1 MKILKSFIVL
11 TLILLFYS
19 FTFAAYS
26 NLKEAINASGS
37 NKTYSL
43 TKKETVTAD
52 LNTLSGNLKVYG
64 NGYEVVGGSKWG
76 VTINKDHTLNINK
89 GSGNSFMW
97 SGFVNS
103 EHFTKIE
110 GELYYVNDK
119 YLYKGGAIYNKGNVQ
134 IGDNITFK
142 SNKVGTGRM
151 TGTGEYD
158 YGGAIYNDGGTI
170 VINNNCT
177 FDSNSAVSSG
187 EANGRAYGGAIYNT
201 EKGNISIGNNVTF
214 NNNYVYNYTGNQLGH
229 GGAIFNDTD
238 STITIGSDS
247 VFSSNRVY
255 KNGGAINNYKGKLV
269 LGSNTIFDSNNAHN
283 SGGAIYNVGTVTILD
298 GAQFTNNTAKT
309 KGGAIYN
316 EGKTINL
323 VANTNNVEFTGNTA
337 NEVSSAIHSDGGTIN
352 LWASENADVVF
363 NDRINGSGTT
373 NINKSTTTLTANG
386 KIVLN
391 ESMNN
396 YTGKINLYNGEIE
409 LKAKK
414 SGTSQINTNKFFSG
428 NINLSKGTLNILN
441 NAIDNITVSTWTS
454 TANVNLKFDT
464 NLSNNTSDNFTVT
477 NSATGQLNLTAINI
491 LGVNGETGQITLF
504 KNKKSPTLNIL
515 TTANYGGYEYT
526 FTNSDVLGVLNY
538 EQKEITKTFK
548 EVINETLPAIRS
560 YSLAGN
566 ETVTQDLGNLGGE
579 QLTIFGNGYEVN
591 GSSKAGIT
599 VSEGQTL
606 NIDKGTGENFVWEN
620 FNKNGNGGVIC
631 NTGVLTIEENCSFNS
646 NKTISE
652 SGVSY
657 GGAIYNLGIITKLK
671 GNFENNSS
679 SSTISTAEGG
689 AIYNRSIIDS
699 IEGNFINN
707 SVSGINAARG
717 GAIRNASSDSIIKS
731 VVGNFIGNSVIAN
744 DNAYGGAIRNEGI
757 IERIT
762 GDFINNCSSC
772 LGGAIYNYQGTISL
786 VADTKNIEFTG
797 NTASGVSNAIFDDS
811 GIINLFIEKDKT
823 ITFNDRL
830 RAGSSTG
837 IQSILNINKSSG
849 TLPTTGK
856 VILNEDM
863 SGWGDIVNLYGGEI
877 ELQAKTEEG
886 SNINTNKFFSGDIN
900 LENGTLNILNN
911 VIDTITINNL
921 TTTANAN
928 LKFDTNLSNN
938 TSDNFTVTNSATGQL
953 NLTAINIL
961 GIDEKLGQI
970 TLFNDEKA
978 PTLNILTTG
987 NYGGQEYV
995 FTNSDVAG
1003 VLDYRLSG
1011 YRTFK
1016 ETIND
1021 IEPLIRSYS
1030 LEDNETVTQD
1040 LGNLGGTQL
1049 TIFGNGYEVN
1059 GNSKQGIS
1067 VSEGQILNIENG
1079 IGENFVWKNFYKNN
1093 NGGVIYNSSGT
1104 VTVASTTFKS
1114 NRARGNSSG
1123 TGSDYTGYG
1132 YGGAIYNDYGTI
1144 TVASATFKSNN
1155 ASGYGSSAYYS
1166 YQYGYG
1172 YGGAIYN
1179 DYGTIAIDSTMF
1191 ESNSASGYGTSTNYA
1206 GTGRGYGGAIY
1217 NNKTITIDSTTFKSN
1232 SAMGYASGGS
1242 GYGGAIYNDT
1252 GTINISSTMFESN
1265 SAGGSDSN
1273 YDYGYGGAIYN
1284 DNGTIVIASTTFK
1297 SNKAIGSAYSYGGA
1311 IYTTVNS
1318 TTTFMDGVK
1327 FTNNEA
1333 TKTQG
1338 GAIYN
1343 EGILNLIADT
1353 DNIEFTGNTANG
1365 ISNAIHDKT
1374 GIINLWASENASV
1387 IFNDRITSEYTT
1399 SILNINQ
1406 SSGTLPTIGKV
1417 ILNEDMSGYK
1427 GAVNLYGGEIEL
1439 QAKPNSSNINTNKF
1453 FSGNINLSSG
1463 TLNIQNNSIDN
1474 ITVSNFT
1481 STENSNLK
1489 FDTNLSNNT
1498 SDNFTVTNSASG
1510 VLNLTAINV
1519 LGVNGTSGQIT
1530 LFKNSKAPTLNILT
1544 TANYGGYEYTFTNS
1558 GTSGVLNYLLTGYK
1572 TLKET
1577 VNATTPAKRSYSLA
1591 ENETV
1596 TQDLGNL
1603 GGTQLTVFGNGFD
1616 VNGNSKAG
1624 INVSNGK
1631 TLNIEKGTGEN
1642 FVWKNFYSE
1651 NHGGVI
1657 QNGVPNISNS
1667 GIVNIGSNI
1676 TFSLNGGKFHGGVIY
1691 NSFGEVNMGYNV
1703 IFSSNVAGST
1713 GGTIYNNNGI
1723 IKISSN
1729 AIFSNNKIEGEGYG
1743 YHVTNGGGGAIYNM
1757 SNGNIEIDSN
1767 VSFISNESFVT
1778 NSALGGAIL
1787 NGTESTITIKD
1798 GAKFLNNLAYDFYPT
1813 DSHTSKGGAIY
1824 NSYGTL
1830 NLMANTNDIEF
1841 TGNTANGVS
1850 NAIHDDNGII
1860 NLWASENADII
1871 FNDRITSGNSSSILN
1886 INKEIENYQDNVGTG
1901 KIVLNEYMRGY
1912 TGTVNLY
1919 GGEIELQAKTNE
1931 NSNINTNTLFSG
1943 NINLSSG
1950 TLNIQNNA
1958 IDNITINN
1966 LTTTENANLK
1976 FDTDL
1981 SNNTS
1986 DNFTVTNS
1994 ATGELNLTAIN
2005 ILGVNGK
2012 TGQITLFNNEI
2023 SPELNILTTA
2033 NYNGKEYTFTNS
2045 DIDGVLNYK
2054 LSAYKTFKETI
2065 NETEPAIRSY
2075 SLSEDEIVLESLG
2088 QLGGTQLTVF
2098 GNGYGV
2104 DGNSRAG
2111 IVVGEGQTLNIEKG
2125 TGENFVWEKFHS
2137 DTLGSVIMNNGN
2149 LNIEDNVI
2157 FSSNST
2163 TDAGGVITNHYNLTI
2178 GNNVIFSSNTAKFSG
2193 GAIRSLSV
2201 GDIGGNINIG
2211 NNVNFSSNTSK
2222 SGGAIYILS
2231 GNMNIG
2237 DNASFNLNIADTFA
2251 GAIYFSGSSI
2261 STIGENSIFTS
2272 NTAGVEAGAIS
2283 NGGSNIT
2290 IGSNS
2295 TFSNN
2300 SSGNIGGAIYA
2311 SENSTTTIRSGA
2323 VFSSNTVSSVLNN
2336 EYAKGGAIY
2345 NNTNSIMTIGDDASF
2360 INNST
2365 IAKDESLGGV
2375 FYNFYGSNITI
2386 GNNILFSSNSCIG
2399 TGDTTSSVGGVMY
2412 NSSSTV
2418 TMGNQ
2423 VNISNNETNAMY
2435 ASGGAINNDYYSSMS
2450 IGNDV
2455 IFSSNSSVGNY
2466 LGYGGALYTSNSNNT
2481 IGNNASFIGNKTI
2494 AETESYGGA
2503 IVDWNRSNI
2512 TIGSNAIFSFNS
2524 AESTD
2529 TNGKSKGGAVY
2540 IAGDDIVR
2548 TVFTITDGA
2557 QFTNNT
2563 SLSQSLD
2570 SYGGA
2575 IYNEK
2580 GVLNLIANTNNVE
2593 FTGNTA
2599 NGISNAIHD
2608 NRGIINL
2615 WASQNADIIFNDRI
2629 TGEDNNNVLNIN
2641 QSSGTLPTA
2650 GKIVLNEDMSGYT
2663 GAVNLYGGE
2672 IELQAKTNGN
2682 SNVNTNKLFNGD
2694 INLETGT
2701 LNILNNVIDNIIVST
2716 WTSTA
2721 NTNLKFDTDL
2731 SNNTSD
2737 NFTVTNN
2744 ATGTLNLTAINLLGV
2759 EEETGTIIL
2768 FNDEKSPELNVLTTG
2783 VYNGYEY
2790 SFSTTTQK
2798 GVLDYKLTGTNKT
2811 FKEVVNDITPGYR
2824 SYSLANNET
2833 VTQDLGQLGGTQLTV
2848 FGNGFEVNGNS
2859 KAGINVSNGQILNI
2873 DKGTGEK
2880 FSWNNFDKTGHG
2892 TVIFNEGTTNISSN
2906 VEFYLNT
2913 GTRWGGAIYNNEI
2926 LNIDSNVVF
2935 TSNTARCGGAIINY
2949 GGTTDISSSTFV
2961 NNIATLWGG
2970 ALENTEYGTLNI
2982 TSALFSSNIATQSG
2996 GAIQSLEGTITISS
3010 STFIENSAQSYGGA
3024 IANEDG
3030 GIVII
3035 SSSAFSKNQ
3044 TNGTGGAINNNDDGI
3059 INITSSTFSE
3069 NVAGVVGGAVFN
3081 CKGIVSI
3088 SSSSFTKN
3096 KAESNTGKCSGGAID
3111 NNINGIITIKD
3122 SSSFSENR
3130 AKLGGAI
3137 ENNGTA
3143 TIISSVFNGN
3153 IATEIGGAID
3163 NSNRLTIENSVFT
3176 NNTAN
3181 VGGAIE
3187 NKDENSGVVLI
3198 SSSLFNSNTATNIG
3212 GAIHNNKDLT
3222 VTIQD
3227 GTRFT
3232 NNTATTNGGAI
3243 YNEGIINLIANT
3255 NNVEFTNNKANG
3267 VSNAIHDN
3275 GGVINLWASENAD
3288 IVFNDRITSE
3298 DSTSILNINSST
3310 TTLTAN
3316 GKVVLNEDM
3325 SGWVGTTNLYN
3336 GNLEIAEGNNFVGG
3350 NFTVYGGT
3358 FTANANSIITD
3369 FTNDG
3374 TVNLTGGTIANNITG
3389 ISEGIINVEND
3400 KLTINEDVSIS
3411 NNNINLATE
3420 LKLLN
3425 EESLNTSTLTINN
3438 GAILN
3443 TQNDKTGTIDIA
3455 SIVIEDGANWTYQLD
3470 VDLKSAK
3477 ADNLVNVESVG
3488 NGSKATIDD
3497 IHLLSDKATKTSI
3510 QIADNDI
3517 KAQIAQD
3524 NFKIYTTN
3532 LSYGVTTSLDSNS
3545 NTLLNIEAIGYGG
3558 LANAIYDGASTYSVT
3573 EDIDYLTKWIEDP
3586 IGTTHN
3592 KLKGNLTISNISSNN
3607 RVLKSTNNVEGLI
3620 TEGYTLQINNVNLDG
3635 FNEAIKVN
3643 NTNGN
3648 LQLTNVIFSSNT
3660 GNAIIASSGTVEL
3673 SGVVFDNTNT
3683 TNIDVINDNSLILS
3697 GSSTTFTTGI
3707 IGKGTT
3713 TINGVDINLA
3723 NARIEQDKIGIT
3735 DNGSLTANAS
3745 NITADIENNSNLI
3758 FSEGTN
3764 SNYIFG
3770 TGNTV
3775 INGEVIN
3782 SSIIVNN
3789 VTINSQKQLTTNATN
3804 IDGQIENNGDLIFN
3818 GGTNDNY
3825 IHGNGKL
3832 SIEGYVISNSSITLS
3847 TVTVASAGKFE
3858 NNNKLQLI
3866 DYINNGTTVNNS
3878 TISVSGEYYNVGITT
3893 NTNYIKAN
3901 IYTNKADSVM
3911 DNTGMI
3917 DADEFNIENGSMF
3930 NTSFD
3935 NLVIKGDFE
3944 NDGEVTVKGGEIKN
3958 NILGEGKLIIENIVV
3973 NNKDINQSSIT
3984 INTEATLTNNKNITL
3999 DQILINNG
4007 QLTNEGNIETEQ
4019 LNNVANS
4026 TITNNSNFTV
4036 NKKGQ
4041 NYGRIDGNGILNIN
4055 DDFDNF
4061 SYLGQ
4066 SLINISSGTFTN
4078 ENTVISDNIN
4088 LQEKAKL
4095 MSNANNIT
4103 GNILNAGNVILT
4115 GGENSNWIYGT
4126 GTTIING
4133 EVINSSTIVNN
4144 VKINETKKLTT
4155 SAEGING
4162 DIVNDGILIINSGK
4176 ENNNKITGI
4185 GRLFINCNLTNNN
4198 IIRQKEL
4205 SLNLTPNVQ
4214 FASSLNSSDNNSQL
4228 SVFTNNSEIA
4238 VETLNLKDTML
4249 KLTENGSLAVDNL
4262 SSQNS
4267 AMDLANSLTQQHNFK
4282 SISVTDKLDLAVD
4295 VDLKNKTMD
4304 TISADIYDE
4313 DGNIDINKINIVTEL
4328 KGNNTEIAF
4337 TTSTVLKDKIT
4348 SITTASSNLFKY
4360 NVEYNKNAGT
4370 LNFSVTAKDNPT
4382 MVAGQIA
4389 NIADGLITQTTV
4401 LNQAFSSID
4410 NIRGKITSAKEKG
4423 LLYASTADVVFDSSS
4438 KLERGLWLRPFY
4450 SQESIN
4456 FDSLSVDNTL
4466 TGTLA
4471 GIDLVTSENSLVS
4484 VYLGY
4489 AGSEQKYEQI
4499 KVNQTGYIVGATGM
4513 LIKDEW
4519 YIGLTANVNF
4529 NKAESQS
4536 DYGTDSFDM
4545 NMYSVGTKAGY
4556 NYEINDK
4563 WTLEPNLTLMYGN
4576 VNSAE
4581 YQTTQGAKVEGQSVA
4596 NIIVAP
4602 QVKAKL
4608 SLTNGWQPYGLL
4620 GYVINCGDKVKANV
4634 EGVEFEQQKI
4644 ENYIEFGAG
4653 VNKTFENTPWSL
4665 YIQLTGRSGDRS
4677 GFDGNLGVKYSF

>member
-1 MKILKSFIVL
+1 MKIIKSIMFVVVTILFFNSAVLSTNHIVIDND
-11 TLILLFYS
+11 TTI
-19 FTFAAYS
+19 
-26 NLKEAINASGS
+26 S
-37 NKTYSL
+37 NKTYKNYSQDGSGG
-43 TKKETVTAD
+43 VFD
-52 LNTLSGNLKVYG
+52 INTNVNSVNLKNINFNNNEASGTGGVIYLNQRSNLTIDQSEFKNNTANGLNGGGCIYTVYKSALTVNSSTFTTNTARR
-64 NGYEVVGGSKWG
+64 NGGAIVISDARVNINSSIFSNNRGGTTSGGSATFGGALAIFEGTATIKSSEFNKNQNG
-76 VTINKDHTLNINK
+76 IVTLAGYGGAIYISKGALNISSCSFSENK
-89 GSGNSFMW
+89 TSGTTYYGKGGAIQNEKGTANISSGTFNKNSAEF
-97 SGFVNS
+97 
-103 EHFTKIE
+103 
-110 GELYYVNDK
+110 
-119 YLYKGGAIYNKGNVQ
+119 GGAIYNNGT
-134 IGDNITFK
+134 IT
-142 SNKVGTGRM
+142 SLTGR
-151 TGTGEYD
+151 
-158 YGGAIYNDGGTI
+158 
-170 VINNNCT
+170 
-177 FDSNSAVSSG
+177 F
-187 EANGRAYGGAIYNT
+187 
-201 EKGNISIGNNVTF
+201 
-214 NNNYVYNYTGNQLGH
+214 
-229 GGAIFNDTD
+229 
-238 STITIGSDS
+238 
-247 VFSSNRVY
+247 
-255 KNGGAINNYKGKLV
+255 INNY
-269 LGSNTIFDSNNAHN
+269 STS
-283 SGGAIYNVGTVTILD
+283 SSTT
-298 GAQFTNNTAKT
+298 T

-316 EGKTINL
+316 EGSINL
-323 VANTNNVEFTGNTA
+323 VKDSLFDKNTA
-337 NEVSSAIHSDGGTIN
+337 NHAGAIYNTGTLSIKTSTITSNEAKKGGAIWN
-352 LWASENADVVF
+352 
-363 NDRINGSGTT
+363 SGT
-373 NINKSTTTLTANG
+373 LTIDNT
-386 KIVLN
+386 VFD
-391 ESMNN
+391 MNN
-396 YTGKINLYNGEIE
+396 
-409 LKAKK
+409 AKDTV
-414 SGTSQINTNKFFSG
+414 GG
-428 NINLSKGTLNILN
+428 
-441 NAIDNITVSTWTS
+441 AI
-454 TANVNLKFDT
+454 
-464 NLSNNTSDNFTVT
+464 
-477 NSATGQLNLTAINI
+477 
-491 LGVNGETGQITLF
+491 
-504 KNKKSPTLNIL
+504 
-515 TTANYGGYEYT
+515 ANYGTLTIKG
-526 FTNSDVLGVLNY
+526 G
-538 EQKEITKTFK
+538 TKFISNT
-548 EVINETLPAIRS
+548 S
-560 YSLAGN
+560 
-566 ETVTQDLGNLGGE
+566 LGN
-579 QLTIFGNGYEVN
+579 
-591 GSSKAGIT
+591 
-599 VSEGQTL
+599 
-606 NIDKGTGENFVWEN
+606 
-620 FNKNGNGGVIC
+620 
-631 NTGVLTIEENCSFNS
+631 
-646 NKTISE
+646 
-652 SGVSY
+652 
-657 GGAIYNLGIITKLK
+657 GGAIYNG
-671 GNFENNSS
+671 
-679 SSTISTAEGG
+679 
-689 AIYNRSIIDS
+689 
-699 IEGNFINN
+699 
-707 SVSGINAARG
+707 
-717 GAIRNASSDSIIKS
+717 
-731 VVGNFIGNSVIAN
+731 
-744 DNAYGGAIRNEGI
+744 
-757 IERIT
+757 
-762 GDFINNCSSC
+762 
-772 LGGAIYNYQGTISL
+772 
-786 VADTKNIEFTG
+786 
-797 NTASGVSNAIFDDS
+797 
-811 GIINLFIEKDKT
+811 
-823 ITFNDRL
+823 
-830 RAGSSTG
+830 
-837 IQSILNINKSSG
+837 
-849 TLPTTGK
+849 
-856 VILNEDM
+856 
-863 SGWGDIVNLYGGEI
+863 
-877 ELQAKTEEG
+877 
-886 SNINTNKFFSGDIN
+886 
-900 LENGTLNILNN
+900 
-911 VIDTITINNL
+911 
-921 TTTANAN
+921 
-928 LKFDTNLSNN
+928 
-938 TSDNFTVTNSATGQL
+938 
-953 NLTAINIL
+953 
-961 GIDEKLGQI
+961 
-970 TLFNDEKA
+970 
-978 PTLNILTTG
+978 
-987 NYGGQEYV
+987 
-995 FTNSDVAG
+995 
-1003 VLDYRLSG
+1003 
-1011 YRTFK
+1011 
-1016 ETIND
+1016 
-1021 IEPLIRSYS
+1021 
-1030 LEDNETVTQD
+1030 
-1040 LGNLGGTQL
+1040 GGT
-1049 TIFGNGYEVN
+1049 
-1059 GNSKQGIS
+1059 
-1067 VSEGQILNIENG
+1067 
-1079 IGENFVWKNFYKNN
+1079 
-1093 NGGVIYNSSGT
+1093 
-1104 VTVASTTFKS
+1104 
-1114 NRARGNSSG
+1114 
-1123 TGSDYTGYG
+1123 
-1132 YGGAIYNDYGTI
+1132 
-1144 TVASATFKSNN
+1144 
-1155 ASGYGSSAYYS
+1155 
-1166 YQYGYG
+1166 
-1172 YGGAIYN
+1172 
-1179 DYGTIAIDSTMF
+1179 
-1191 ESNSASGYGTSTNYA
+1191 
-1206 GTGRGYGGAIY
+1206 
-1217 NNKTITIDSTTFKSN
+1217 
-1232 SAMGYASGGS
+1232 
-1242 GYGGAIYNDT
+1242 
-1252 GTINISSTMFESN
+1252 
-1265 SAGGSDSN
+1265 
-1273 YDYGYGGAIYN
+1273 
-1284 DNGTIVIASTTFK
+1284 
-1297 SNKAIGSAYSYGGA
+1297 
-1311 IYTTVNS
+1311 
-1318 TTTFMDGVK
+1318 
-1327 FTNNEA
+1327 
-1333 TKTQG
+1333 
-1338 GAIYN
+1338 
-1343 EGILNLIADT
+1343 LNLIANIG
-1353 DNIEFTGNTANG
+1353 NIEFTGNTANG
-1365 ISNAIHDKT
+1365 ISNAICDNGRT
-1374 GIINLWASENASV
+1374 INLNSSNNANI
-1387 IFNDRITSEYTT
+1387 IFNDRIKSVDN
-1399 SILNINQ
+1399 SSVLNINKTSG
-1406 SSGTLPTIGKV
+1406 SSPTTGKIV
-1417 ILNEDMSGYK
+1417 LNEDMSGYT
-1427 GAVNLYGGEIEL
+1427 GQVNLYGGEIEL
-1439 QAKPNSSNINTNKF
+1439 QTKTNGSNVNTNKF
-1453 FSGNINLSSG
+1453 
-1463 TLNIQNNSIDN
+1463 
-1474 ITVSNFT
+1474 
-1481 STENSNLK
+1481 
-1489 FDTNLSNNT
+1489 
-1498 SDNFTVTNSASG
+1498 
-1510 VLNLTAINV
+1510 
-1519 LGVNGTSGQIT
+1519 
-1530 LFKNSKAPTLNILT
+1530 
-1544 TANYGGYEYTFTNS
+1544 
-1558 GTSGVLNYLLTGYK
+1558 
-1572 TLKET
+1572 
-1577 VNATTPAKRSYSLA
+1577 
-1591 ENETV
+1591 
-1596 TQDLGNL
+1596 
-1603 GGTQLTVFGNGFD
+1603 
-1616 VNGNSKAG
+1616 
-1624 INVSNGK
+1624 
-1631 TLNIEKGTGEN
+1631 
-1642 FVWKNFYSE
+1642 
-1651 NHGGVI
+1651 
-1657 QNGVPNISNS
+1657 
-1667 GIVNIGSNI
+1667 
-1676 TFSLNGGKFHGGVIY
+1676 
-1691 NSFGEVNMGYNV
+1691 
-1703 IFSSNVAGST
+1703 
-1713 GGTIYNNNGI
+1713 
-1723 IKISSN
+1723 
-1729 AIFSNNKIEGEGYG
+1729 
-1743 YHVTNGGGGAIYNM
+1743 
-1757 SNGNIEIDSN
+1757 
-1767 VSFISNESFVT
+1767 
-1778 NSALGGAIL
+1778 
-1787 NGTESTITIKD
+1787 
-1798 GAKFLNNLAYDFYPT
+1798 
-1813 DSHTSKGGAIY
+1813 
-1824 NSYGTL
+1824 
-1830 NLMANTNDIEF
+1830 
-1841 TGNTANGVS
+1841 
-1850 NAIHDDNGII
+1850 
-1860 NLWASENADII
+1860 
-1871 FNDRITSGNSSSILN
+1871 
-1886 INKEIENYQDNVGTG
+1886 
-1901 KIVLNEYMRGY
+1901 
-1912 TGTVNLY
+1912 
-1919 GGEIELQAKTNE
+1919 
-1931 NSNINTNTLFSG
+1931 FSG

-1958 IDNITINN
+1958 IDNITVSNF
-1966 LTTTENANLK
+1966 TSTENSNLK
-1976 FDTDL
+1976 FDANL

-1994 ATGELNLTAIN
+1994 ASGELNLSAIN
-2005 ILGVNGK
+2005 LLGVNEDS
-2012 TGQITLFNNEI
+2012 GQITLFKNTK
-2023 SPELNILTTA
+2023 SPTLNILTSA
-2033 NYNGKEYTFTNS
+2033 SYGGYEYTFTNS
-2045 DIDGVLNYK
+2045 GTTGVLNYERGAELDLK
-2054 LSAYKTFKETI
+2054 NAVNK
-2065 NETEPAIRSY
+2065 TEPPIRSY
-2075 SLSEDEIVLESLG
+2075 SLAGNETVTQDLG
-2088 QLGGTQLTVF
+2088 QLGGTQLTIF
-2098 GNGYGV
+2098 GNGYKV
-2104 DGNSRAG
+2104 YGNSRAG
-2111 IVVGEGQTLNIEKG
+2111 IIVGEGQTLNIEKG

-2201 GDIGGNINIG
+2201 GNIGGNINIG

-2237 DNASFNLNIADTFA
+2237 DNVSFNLNTADTFA

-2272 NTAGVEAGAIS
+2272 NIAGVEAGAIS

-2323 VFSSNTVSSVLNN
+2323 IFSSNTVSSVSNN

-2360 INNST
+2360 TNNST

-2375 FYNFYGSNITI
+2375 FYNFYGSSITI

-2418 TMGNQ
+2418 TIGNQ
-2423 VNISNNETNAMY
+2423 VNILNNKTNAMY
-2435 ASGGAINNDYYSSMS
+2435 ASGGAINNDYYSNMS

-2455 IFSSNSSVGNY
+2455 TFSSNSSVGNY

-2529 TNGKSKGGAVY
+2529 TNGKSKGGAIY

-2580 GVLNLIANTNNVE
+2580 GILNLIANNNNVE

-2672 IELQAKTNGN
+2672 IELQAKTNEN

-2737 NFTVTNN
+2737 NFTVTNT
-2744 ATGTLNLTAINLLGV
+2744 ATGELNLTAINLLGV

-2926 LNIDSNVVF
+2926 LNIASNVVF
-2935 TSNTARCGGAIINY
+2935 TSNTAKCGGAVINY
-2949 GGTTDISSSTFV
+2949 GGTTDIGASTFT
-2961 NNIATLWGG
+2961 NNMATLWGG
-2970 ALENTEYGTLNI
+2970 ALENAEYGTLTV
-2982 TSALFSSNIATQSG
+2982 TSALFSSNTATQSG
-2996 GAIQSLEGTITISS
+2996 GAIQNLKGTTTISS
-3010 STFIENSAQSYGGA
+3010 STFIGNSAQSYGGA

-3030 GIVII
+3030 GRLI
-3035 SSSAFSKNQ
+3035 
-3044 TNGTGGAINNNDDGI
+3044 
-3059 INITSSTFSE
+3059 ITSSTFSKNQTGETGGVLKNNDGTVDITLSIFSE
-3069 NVAGVVGGAVFN
+3069 NVSDSVGGAIFN
-3081 CKGIVSI
+3081 DVGTITI

-3096 KAESNTGKCSGGAID
+3096 KAESIGVGRGSGGAID
-3111 NNINGIITIKD
+3111 IDVDGIITIKD

-3137 ENNGTA
+3137 ENNGIA

-3243 YNEGIINLIANT
+3243 YNEGIINLIANIDDI
-3255 NNVEFTNNKANG
+3255 VFTGNTANE

-3288 IVFNDRITSE
+3288 VIFNDRITSA
-3298 DSTSILNINSST
+3298 DNTSVLNINSST
-3310 TTLTAN
+3310 MTLTAN

-3325 SGWVGTTNLYN
+3325 SGYTGTTNLYN
-3336 GNLEIAEGNNFVGG
+3336 GNLEITEGNNFVGG

-3369 FTNDG
+3369 FTNNG
-3374 TVNLTGGTIANNITG
+3374 TVNLIGGTIANNISGLTD
-3389 ISEGIINVEND
+3389 GIINIKNND
-3400 KLTINEDVSIS
+3400 VTINDDVFVN
-3411 NNNINLATE
+3411 NNNIKLGTT

-3425 EESLNTSTLTINN
+3425 EESLNTSTLTICN

-3443 TQNDKTGTIDIA
+3443 TQNNSTGTINA
-3455 SIVIEDGANWTYQLD
+3455 NSIVIEDGANWTYQLD

-3477 ADNLVNVESVG
+3477 ADNLINIESVG

-3532 LSYGVTTSLDSNS
+3532 LSYGVTTSLDSNL

-3573 EDIDYLTKWIEDP
+3573 EDVDYLTKWIEDP

-3592 KLKGNLTISNISSNN
+3592 KLKGNLSISNVSSNN

-3643 NTNGN
+3643 ETNGN

-3713 TINGVDINLA
+3713 TINGVNINLA
-3723 NARIEQDKIGIT
+3723 NARIEQDKIEIT

-3758 FSEGTN
+3758 FSKGTN

-3825 IHGNGKL
+3825 VCGNGNL
-3832 SIEGYVISNSSITLS
+3832 NIEGYVISNSNITQS
-3847 TVTVASAGKFE
+3847 TVTVASAGKLE

-3866 DYINNGTTVNNS
+3866 DYVNNGTTVNNS

-3901 IYTNKADSVM
+3901 TYTNKA
-3911 DNTGMI
+3911 N
-3917 DADEFNIENGSMF
+3917 
-3930 NTSFD
+3930 
-3935 NLVIKGDFE
+3935 
-3944 NDGEVTVKGGEIKN
+3944 
-3958 NILGEGKLIIENIVV
+3958 
-3973 NNKDINQSSIT
+3973 SI
-3984 INTEATLTNNKNITL
+3984 
-3999 DQILINNG
+3999 
-4007 QLTNEGNIETEQ
+4007 
-4019 LNNVANS
+4019 
-4026 TITNNSNFTV
+4026 ITNNSNFTV

-4078 ENTVISDNIN
+4078 ENTVISNNIN

-4095 MSNANNIT
+4095 MSDASNIT

-4205 SLNLTPNVQ
+4205 SLNLGSNVQ
-4214 FASSLNSSDNNSQL
+4214 FASSLNSSDNSSQL

-4249 KLTENGSLAVDNL
+4249 KLTEKGSLVVDNL
-4262 SSQNS
+4262 FSQNS

-4313 DGNIDINKINIVTEL
+4313 DGNIDISKINIVTEL

-4389 NIADGLITQTTV
+4389 NIADGLITQTTI

-4513 LIKDEW
+4513 LIKEDW

-4608 SLTNGWQPYGLL
+4608 GLTNGWQPYGLL